1 MRILQSMFLQSMLGA
16 LVNAPNRI
24 SALALRQIGGFDDD
38 AESLVDA
45 VLSATGEVSSLVYAA
60 TLLDRIEAM
69 ADDELLALLAHIAGK
84 HDLDADALAAAA
96 KRYAD
101 APDAPGLAAIAGFA
115 EPRWVELFRRLN
127 ATAGGTVR
135 LVRLRERLLR
145 LGQNDTGQNDTG
157 QNDTGRDDTAAAR
170 LDGGLKSL
178 LRMWFNPGFLILQP
192 IDWSTPANILE
203 KIIAYEAVHAISS
216 WDDLR
221 ARLAPEDRR
230 CFAFFHPSMPEEPLI
245 FVEVAL
251 TRDIPRAID
260 PVLRIDRAALPAHE
274 ASTAVFYSIS
284 NCQAGLA
291 GISFGNFLI
300 KRVAQELKQQ
310 FPDLKR
316 FVTLSPVPGLMRWL
330 RTANPDLAAAFDA
343 ADAGFWDERAKGRE
357 KPFLAAAL
365 RYFTSSDRADGWPND
380 PVARF
385 HLGNGAIL
393 EQMNYG
399 ADRSAKG
406 MAQSGGLM
414 VNYLYDLKVV
424 EANHEAFHD
433 SKAVPLSTSL
443 KQLQRSL

>member
-1 MRILQSMFLQSMLGA
+1 MQSMLTA
-16 LVNAPNRI
+16 LVNAPTRI
-24 SALALRQIGGFDDD
+24 GVLGWHPFGGLEDDQV
-38 AESLVDA
+38 ESIVA
-45 VLSATGEVSSLVYAA
+45 SVLSATGEVSSLVYAA
-60 TLLDRIEAM
+60 TLLDRIDAM
-69 ADDELLALLAHIAGK
+69 TDDELAPLLGHIADTY
-84 HDLDADALAAAA
+84 DLDTAALSTAAG
-96 KRYAD
+96 RYAGDRD
-101 APDAPGLAAIAGFA
+101 ASNLATIATLA
-115 EPRWVELFRRLN
+115 EPRWIELFRRLN
-127 ATAGGTVR
+127 ATEGGTVR
-135 LVRLRERLLR
+135 LVRLRQRLLQ
-145 LGQNDTGQNDTG
+145 LGREN
-157 QNDTGRDDTAAAR
+157 AAAR
-170 LDGGLKSL
+170 RLDEGLKSL

-251 TRDIPRAID
+251 TEEIPRAID
-260 PVLRIDRAALPAHE
+260 PVLQIDREALPAHS

-300 KRVAQELKQQ
+300 KRVAQDLKQE
-310 FPDLKR
+310 FPELKR

-330 RTANPDLAAAFDA
+330 RQANPDLAATFET
-343 ADAGFWDERAKGRE
+343 ADAGFWNGTAATKE

-365 RYFTSSDRADGWPND
+365 RYFTASDRADGWPND

-385 HLGNGAIL
+385 HIGNGAIL
-393 EQMNYG
+393 EQLNYG
-399 ADRSAKG
+399 ADRSEKG

-424 EANHEAFHD
+424 EANHEAFHET
-433 SKAVPLSTSL
+433 KAVPLSSAL
-443 KQLQRSL
+443 KQRLRSL